1 MLKDLADE
9 FVENPEIEYRAG
21 RLVQGRVI
29 KVDHLK
35 GFVQVSLKPSVV
47 IGSIRAQE
55 EIKSIHGGDVL
66 KGVVQRVNEIGVF
79 IAIENTSLVGLAR
92 KVTAQQNSLKAL
104 QEEYQV
110 GDFVKAKVLRVS
122 RSSMKIALG
131 LKDIYFK
138 DDADQYVQESDDEEE
153 EQKIPLE
160 TNINMEEVGSDQ
172 SSQYVNDDDSINMD
186 EIEDIEEE
194 NIGSVA
200 KRQFSQIVRFLLI
213 F

>member
-9 FVENPEIEYRAG
+9 FVENPEIEYRVG
-21 RLVQGRVI
+21 KLVQGRVI

-47 IGSIRAQE
+47 IGSIKAQE

-153 EQKIPLE
+153 QKIPLE
-160 TNINMEEVGSDQ
+160 TNIIMEEVGSNQ
-172 SSQYVNDDDSINMD
+172 SSEYINDDDSINMG

-200 KRQFSQIVRFLLI
+200 KRQLSQIVRFLLI